1 MTLPYTDFENKL
13 CPCLQYAEI
22 DQQQYQL
29 RMHHDPCEVCA
40 HTEADY
46 QAVVA
51 SGKRGRPHGFDI
63 KSERERQQ
71 QEAADPTMNPAMVR
85 KVRKR

>member
-1 MTLPYTDFENKL
+1 
-13 CPCLQYAEI
+13 
-22 DQQQYQL
+22 
-29 RMHHDPCEVCA
+29 MHHAPREVSA

-46 QAVVA
+46 HAVVA

-71 QEAADPTMNPAMVR
+71 LEAADPTMNPAMVR